1 MKKLFCAACAFG
13 FGAVSAFAAV
23 YEFRD
28 RSKDVSY
35 LDASY
40 WQIYFESSTIP
51 ATTPP
56 SSGDAVYV
64 TSGNDI
70 EVFVDGSVSENYS
83 YILFKPFSSSSLRF
97 RGREGY
103 VFQMPFSSAGKY
115 LSPAF
120 RINDPDNEQCFFTSG
135 NTSTNA
141 ALMFKDADFTMSS
154 DADKNVSVV
163 FEKGSYDFAPD
174 GLAHKDLTLE
184 LKRSVDALFAPGTT
198 LRAPK
203 LLLSDSPRLCVS
215 GAVEVVGKTE
225 VSGGRFELFGAEEK
239 KIAETVVSR
248 SGVMLVDNGATVRQT
263 SGILT
268 VDSPSTYASS
278 ANSRL
283 IVSNGVYDASGYDAN
298 IGTTTDGKVIVDGGS
313 LYVTGGDGV
322 QVGKE
327 GGNGSLELND
337 GYVKVSRIRLS
348 RGSAAAGEKSLLLVR
363 GGVFEATG
371 DGGVQFQQ
379 SCTGNNKGCHEVR
392 LEGGVCKLTRIFRD
406 STVTAGE
413 AVLSGD
419 GGTLIARKNRDD
431 FISRITKV
439 EFGSK
444 GLTLDTAGYD
454 VGISV
459 PCVNKP
465 DADGLFVKRGEGTL
479 SFSGSEWTVSRT
491 EVRGGTM
498 KFLGDYDTATD
509 MTLTNGAV
517 LSLAGSAKTLSVGSL
532 TIDDA
537 VLELDSGDAVTV
549 DGDLDVRNLRIRW
562 TSLPSGT
569 QPFLAVRGT
578 LSETSRKMLA
588 RAWCE
593 NAISAGNHANCL
605 LTVDENTGVTT
616 VSFEVA
622 PDAAVSGE
630 ARWTG
635 SGAWATAGNWESAKS
650 PSADDVAVFDGTSA
664 GKEVAISA
672 GDTAGA
678 LRFEAGDHVFAGDA
692 PLAIAGQGS
701 GAKISVEAGAQTV
714 DVPLE
719 LAGVTEVAVSPGAA
733 LTLSGEVLYGGLV
746 KTGAGRLTL
755 AGALATYGGLELRD
769 GVTFVSSDRAFGT
782 LALDSVCVRAGT
794 LAFSHPQGREM
805 VFDVPVVQ
813 DGQTSD
819 TNVVYRTDT
828 PVTLK
833 EFSHKS
839 GFIVKYGPEPLT
851 IDAPAGKQMYFYALN
866 KNGGTSDTKLV
877 FNEDGSC
884 SIPKGVHPVG
894 IAQGELNFTGGEG
907 SVVSNLGSIRVGVPL
922 ASAPDRICP
931 AQLTVD
937 GVDFRGNMGECFYPG
952 FSMNPAT
959 HNATS
964 IIRVVNGG
972 VLNVRTV
979 QPGYACTKD
988 KTRVVFALTNGIYR
1002 THVKE
1007 SYVSRGRLDSTPS
1020 KYVIVHY
1027 LMNASRTEFS
1037 SKVYMDGSV
1046 RVDADNGSYFGAMDG
1061 KPVTLVWN
1069 YANRIYGE
1077 MLFRGGSTLAMGDI
1091 EEKTGQTRP
1100 LTFVFDDGRWVYDEE
1115 NGDKVWP
1122 APLTEYI
1129 RYEMRGRGVVLSP
1142 ASGKTFRTLA
1152 RFEGDGGVVN
1162 AGEGTIAFGSGT
1174 CAFNGVLE
1182 IEKPQ
1187 GAADLSDAGALQSLQ
1202 VSGAGALVGAEVE
1215 NLMILHPLNDDWS
1228 SAASLPVLRDCTL
1241 GRVNIEAGRSE
1252 SEPVASPIGVEA
1264 FPVARIAG
1272 STVFNPGVWR
1282 LTGTGAKNIGGK
1294 FSLVGDT
1301 VYLKPDYRGFQLI
1314 VR

>member
-1 MKKLFCAACAFG
+1 MKKLIC
-13 FGAVSAFAAV
+13 AVSSVFAAFSALAVV

-28 RSKDVSY
+28 RNKDVAYLDVSY
-35 LDASY
+35 
-40 WQIYFESSTIP
+40 WQQFLEPGNTP
-51 ATTPP
+51 VATTLP
-56 SSGDAVYV
+56 STGDSVYV
-64 TSGNDI
+64 TSGSTKNI
-70 EVFVDGSVSENYS
+70 NVFVDGSVSEAYAQLL
-83 YILFKPFSSSSLRF
+83 IKPHVSSSLRF
-97 RGREGY
+97 LGRSGY
-103 VFQMPFSSAGKY
+103 TFRMPFSASGKY
-115 LSPAF
+115 ASPAF
-120 RINDPDNEQCFFTSG
+120 IMQNNNYEGCFYTSG

-141 ALMFKDADFTMSS
+141 VLSWTDADFTVAA
-154 DADKNVSVV
+154 DA
-163 FEKGSYDFAPD
+163 EKKVYAYFKSGIYDFAPD
-174 GLAHKDLTLE
+174 GMAV
-184 LKRSVDALFAPGTT
+184 SVLSLDVKKATCAFFGPMTV
-198 LRAPK
+198 LRT
-203 LLLSDSPRLCVS
+203 PRLSVYENSFMCIS
-215 GAVEVVGKTE
+215 GAVETVGKMTVNSARLE
-225 VSGGRFELFGAEEK
+225 MHGAAQKTIGESSVEGGGVFLVDGGAK
-239 KIAETVVSR
+239 LVQS
-248 SGVMLVDNGATVRQT
+248 SGVM
-263 SGILT
+263 T
-268 VDSPSTYASS
+268 VDGSAGST
-278 ANSRL
+278 L
-283 IVSNGVYDASGYDAN
+283 VVSNGIYDASNADMN
-298 IGTTTDGKVIVDGGS
+298 IGSASDGKVVVDGGE
-313 LYVTGGDGV
+313 LIVKGGDGV
-322 QVGKE
+322 RVGNF
-327 GGNGSLELND
+327 GGNGSLVLNS
-337 GYVKVSRIRLS
+337 GSIKVSRVRLARS
-348 RGSAAAGEKSLLLVR
+348 SAAASKKSLFVQK
-363 GGVFEATG
+363 GGTFEATG
-371 DGGVQFQQ
+371 DNGFQFQQ
-379 SCTGNNKGCHEVR
+379 SCTDNNKGTHEVR
-392 LEGGVCKLTRIFRD
+392 LEGGVCKVTRIFRD
-406 STVTAGE
+406 ATVLAGN
-413 AVLSGD
+413 AILSGD
-419 GGTLIARKNRDD
+419 GGTLVARKSRND
-431 FISRITKV
+431 FVSNITRV
-439 EFGSK
+439 EIGDK
-444 GLTLDTAGYD
+444 GLVLDSNGCDIT
-454 VGISV
+454 ISV
-459 PCVNKP
+459 PAVDK
-465 DADGLFVKRGEGTL
+465 ADESGLFVKDGEGTL
-479 SFSGSEWTVSRT
+479 SFSGSGWTVSET
-491 EVRGGTM
+491 AVRGGKM
-498 KFLGDYDTATD
+498 KFLVDCDTATD
-509 MTLTNGAV
+509 MAVSNGAV
-517 LSLAGSAKTLSVGSL
+517 LSLAGSAKALSVGSL

-537 VLELDSGDAVTV
+537 VLELDSGDTVTV

-588 RAWCE
+588 HAWCE

-605 LTVDENTGVTT
+605 LTVDEDTGVTT

-755 AGALATYGGLELRD
+755 AGALATCGGLELRD

-782 LALDSVCVRAGT
+782 LSSDRVCARAGT
-794 LAFSHPQGREM
+794 LIFKQSEGREM

-813 DGQTSD
+813 DGQTTD

-833 EFSHKS
+833 EFSHKN

-894 IAQGELNFTGGEG
+894 IAQGELKFTGGEG

-937 GVDFRGNMGECFYPG
+937 GVDFRGNMGECFYAG
-952 FSMNPAT
+952 FYLNPAT

-964 IIRVVNGG
+964 IVRVVNGG

-1002 THVKE
+1002 THVSE
-1007 SYVSRGRLDSTPS
+1007 SYISRGRLDATPS

-1027 LMNASRTEFS
+1027 LMDASRTEFS

-1046 RVDADNGSYFGAMDG
+1046 KVDADNGSYFGSMNG
-1061 KPVTLVWN
+1061 RPVTLVWN
-1069 YANRIYGE
+1069 NANRIYGE

-1100 LTFVFDDGRWVYDEE
+1100 LTFAFDDGRWIYDQE

-1122 APLTEYI
+1122 APLTEFI

-1142 ASGKTFRTLA
+1142 ADGKTFRTFA
-1152 RFEGDGGVVN
+1152 KFEGEGGVVN
-1162 AGEGTIAFGSGT
+1162 AGRGTVAFEAGT
-1174 CAFNGVLE
+1174 CAFGGVLE
-1182 IEKPQ
+1182 IAEKE
-1187 GAADLSDAGALQSLQ
+1187 GAADLSNAGKIESLT
-1202 VSGAGALVGAEVE
+1202 VAGSGSLVGADVAR
-1215 NLMILHPLNDDWS
+1215 LTVK
-1228 SAASLPVLRDCTL
+1228 LPVDADWTAKAEIPVLDGCAIGRLCVDVGRTEDSPAAEPL
-1241 GRVNIEAGRSE
+1241 G
-1252 SEPVASPIGVEA
+1252 VAA

-1272 STVFNPGVWR
+1272 ATEVDPAACR
-1282 LTGTGAKNIGGK
+1282 LVGSGRKNVGGE

-1301 VYLKPDYRGFQLI
+1301 LYMKPEWKGLTLI
-1314 VR
+1314 VK